1 MHWYNP
7 KTGTVEDTAAPSTD
21 KEALEM
27 LCGDTNSGTFMAEYD
42 KLRRDGMGV
51 EQAMIFVGHEFTL
64 RDLRYLPIG

>member
-27 LCGDTNSGTFMAEYD
+27 LCGDTNSGTFMVEYD

-51 EQAMIFVGHEFTL
+51 EQAMIFVGHEFRL

>member
-7 KTGTVEDTAAPSTD
+7 KTRSVEDTAAPSTD

-27 LCGDTNSGTFMAEYD
+27 LCGDINSGTFMAEYD
-42 KLRRDGMGV
+42 KLRRSGMGV
-51 EQAMIFVGHEFTL
+51 EQAMIFVGHEFRL